1 MPKPIPVFKNKYEAK
16 AGEELDTGWDPHAR
30 SPLEV
35 PSRKNRRE
43 QILSASAASGHPGG
57 YCCGSAEM
65 IGAHNGQK
73 CSATKVVNGA
83 SSGAAM
89 PNVLS
94 SSGER

>member
-1 MPKPIPVFKNKYEAK
+1 
-16 AGEELDTGWDPHAR
+16 
-30 SPLEV
+30 
-35 PSRKNRRE
+35 
-43 QILSASAASGHPGG
+43 
-57 YCCGSAEM
+57 M